1 MYVCLKPSSVYVCMP
16 QTYIHETKHTYTV
29 SCHHAFGRPLSMYVC
44 LKTLCFI
51 MEMKH
56 TYTLKVVWK
65 ARKIILRHL
74 LSVYVCF
81 KTCVFCRKNETSTL
95 KHKLFFFISKII
107 LSEPLERVCMF
118 EIRVFYRQ
126 KLLKHTLSATLI
138 FEWWCVL
145 SMYVCLKTS
154 CFVVLLAITTK
165 PSSSNVMA
173 SWGSSESN
181 THRYYINTSIH
192 THIHTNFTLVALI

>member
-56 TYTLKVVWK
+56 TYTLKVAWK
-65 ARKIILRHL
+65 ANKIILRHL
-74 LSVYVCF
+74 LSMYVCF
-81 KTCVFCRKNETSTL
+81 KTLCFIVWST
-95 KHKLFFFISKII
+95 I
-107 LSEPLERVCMF
+107 
-118 EIRVFYRQ
+118 
-126 KLLKHTLSATLI
+126 
-138 FEWWCVL
+138 
-145 SMYVCLKTS
+145 KTQRN
-154 CFVVLLAITTK
+154 
-165 PSSSNVMA
+165 PSRGMA

-181 THRYYINTSIH
+181 THRYYINTSIR
-192 THIHTNFTLVALI
+192 TELPKACLSMYVCLKPSSMYVCMYVSGS